1 MFTFF
6 LGMCA
11 GGAIV
16 YVARNQIET
25 AYLKLRAWLA
35 TFKSKS

>member
-1 MFTFF
+1 MFMFL

-25 AYLKLRAWLA
+25 AYLKIKAWVS
-35 TFKSKS
+35 TFKRG